1 MNKGNLFKGVLLI
14 GMVAFVMAFSSCGDK
29 NKPDPKK
36 PDGTTTKA
44 EATITKFKIDSV
56 DATKDTNLVLLK
68 NSLTAK
74 QKLMDLV
81 KDAKGTIGTTDKTEK
96 DLTITKVEP
105 TEATFTADKDT
116 EVTITVAGN
125 DYKESTLKFYVRL
138 GTTATTAYKAHK
150 VTFSMEEA
158 AANSTL
164 TATYGATVA
173 TATIAIPK
181 SELLVPADSFLKFVA
196 DKGTKTGV
204 EKWTLSEGYTTTSAA
219 TATTMEV
226 KEKLTKDITVKVKF
240 N

>member
-138 GTTATTAYKAHK
+138 GTTATTTACKAHL
-150 VTFSMEEA
+150 VTFSVKDGVAGEKLKVDTDPTTKEFEVAHDKTGAIHMPEGKIKF
-158 AANSTL
+158 TL
-164 TATYGATVA
+164 TPASGKTKADWTGIENPTADALTQTVEA
-173 TATIAIPK
+173 
-181 SELLVPADSFLKFVA
+181 SKF
-196 DKGTKTGV
+196 
-204 EKWTLSEGYTTTSAA
+204 
-219 TATTMEV
+219 
-226 KEKLTKDITVKVKF
+226 TKDLTVTAKSKA
-240 N
+240 

>member
-125 DYKESTLKFYVRL
+125 D
-138 GTTATTAYKAHK
+138 
-150 VTFSMEEA
+150 
-158 AANSTL
+158 
-164 TATYGATVA
+164 
-173 TATIAIPK
+173 
-181 SELLVPADSFLKFVA
+181 
-196 DKGTKTGV
+196 
-204 EKWTLSEGYTTTSAA
+204 
-219 TATTMEV
+219 
-226 KEKLTKDITVKVKF
+226 
-240 N
+240 